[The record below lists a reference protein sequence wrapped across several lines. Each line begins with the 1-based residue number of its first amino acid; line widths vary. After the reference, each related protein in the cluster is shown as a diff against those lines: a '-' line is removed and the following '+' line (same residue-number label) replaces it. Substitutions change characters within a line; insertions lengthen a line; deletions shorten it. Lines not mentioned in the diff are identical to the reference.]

1 MLGKD
6 YQSKVDENSKEK
18 EEQYFQTSADGGNIE
33 VMNILTNVNQ
43 FKNADA
49 SLFLG
54 KHVQNSEDTEM
65 RWCVAT
71 SFKIAA
77 DKINVFICKNG
88 E

>member
-1 MLGKD
+1 
-6 YQSKVDENSKEK
+6 
-18 EEQYFQTSADGGNIE
+18 
-33 VMNILTNVNQ
+33 MNILTNVNQ

-65 RWCVAT
+65 RLCVAT

-88 E
+88 Q